1 MGASCHRR
9 ILETSAVGAANALEA
24 VGREGMARVTARP
37 ASNGLTAC
45 ASRMAI
51 RPTQNAQ
58 TAMEATD
65 QEAME
70 GVAAAMAAGE
80 EEVVVVVT
88 MAAGEVMVAMVEVA
102 AEVVAADAHPARLG
116 RPSPLALARWK

>member
-1 MGASCHRR
+1 
-9 ILETSAVGAANALEA
+9 
-24 VGREGMARVTARP
+24 
-37 ASNGLTAC
+37 
-45 ASRMAI
+45 MAI
-51 RPTQNAQ
+51 LLTQNAP

-80 EEVVVVVT
+80 EEVVVT
-88 MAAGEVMVAMVEVA
+88 MAAGEVMVAMVEA
-102 AEVVAADAHPARLG
+102 AEVEAVEAVVGAVDAHPARLG